1 MEKSREKSITMAQTS
16 TKTGINRLVK
26 PPSVIKLKVKR
37 KKATH
42 SPSWRISNALKPING
57 QVQDGRGQRE
67 LKRKNPFRCSPRKKA
82 NLTSEVKAPG
92 CKLFTAL
99 DGLDKTM
106 ENASIKSLQS
116 TTDEQHLYENNK
128 EKALDANDEQ
138 SEDIETTMEE
148 MEGTKAFPLDWSLKY
163 KIRFTS
169 TDSFQWCGTLKTL
182 DEGQG
187 LSNFVRCKTKEL
199 DLDVDSDLDVRS
211 NSANCH
217 PSSFCSLTKLWMHPS
232 LPWLE
237 LFPRKSVDGRVG
249 SKRDVQISNEMAS
262 ALQSDWIAS
271 FRSIFNLTRVGFCP
285 YFYLVANQNTML
297 FQAAVFNREKC
308 MQVII
313 TPTSKGFRDALK
325 NEGKYFLVNIL
336 GPVHIVGGGLAYK

>member
-1 MEKSREKSITMAQTS
+1 MEKQREKSFEMAQTS
-16 TKTGINRLVK
+16 PKTGFNRLVK
-26 PPSVIKLKVKR
+26 PSGVIKLKVKR

-42 SPSWRISNALKPING
+42 SPSLRISNALKPING
-57 QVQDGRGQRE
+57 QVQDGRGQTG

-82 NLTSEVKAPG
+82 NLTSEVKAPE

-99 DGLDKTM
+99 DGLDETM

-116 TTDEQHLYENNK
+116 TKDEQNLYENNK
-128 EKALDANDEQ
+128 KKALDANCELSKDV
-138 SEDIETTMEE
+138 ETTMEE

-169 TDSFQWCGTLKTL
+169 TNSFQWCGTLKTL
-182 DEGQG
+182 DEGHG
-187 LSNFVRCKTKEL
+187 LCNFVRCKTKDL
-199 DLDVDSDLDVRS
+199 DLNVLG

-217 PSSFCSLTKLWMHPS
+217 PSTFCSLTKLWMHPS

-237 LFPRKSVDGRVG
+237 LFPRKSVDGRVR
-249 SKRDVQISNEMAS
+249 KRDVQISNEMAS
-262 ALQSDWIAS
+262 ALQSDWITS

-297 FQAAVFNREKC
+297 FQAAVINREKC
-308 MQVII
+308 VQVII

-336 GPVHIVGGGLAYK
+336 GLVHIVGGLAYK

>member
-1 MEKSREKSITMAQTS
+1 MEKSREKSLTMAQTS
-16 TKTGINRLVK
+16 PKTGINRLVK
-26 PPSVIKLKVKR
+26 PSGVIKLKVKR

-42 SPSWRISNALKPING
+42 SPSLRISNALKPING
-57 QVQDGRGQRE
+57 QVQDGRGQTA

-82 NLTSEVKAPG
+82 NLTSEVKAPE

-99 DGLDKTM
+99 DGLDETM
-106 ENASIKSLQS
+106 ENVSIKSLQS
-116 TTDEQHLYENNK
+116 TKDEQNLYENNK
-128 EKALDANDEQ
+128 KKALDANCEQ
-138 SEDIETTMEE
+138 SEDVETTMEE

-169 TDSFQWCGTLKTL
+169 TNSFQWCGTLKTL

-232 LPWLE
+232 LSWLE

-297 FQAAVFNREKC
+297 FQAAGINREKC

-325 NEGKYFLVNIL
+325 NEGKYFSVVNIL
-336 GPVHIVGGGLAYK
+336 DPVHIMR